1 MKPDNRL
8 VSSTVGFLA
17 LFALI
22 AGAGSG
28 VLAQRQSQAVVTPDN
43 PIWAADAQ
51 QEPTPPQPP
60 EPGQEPQNNAGG
72 DQAAAGR
79 GGPGGR
85 GNQPRPYNQV
95 ITKEAT
101 TDDGVFKVHRIREQL
116 FYEIPKAQ
124 LGKEFLW
131 VTQIKR
137 TAAGTGLGGQPVAER
152 VVRWDLSGNRVLL
165 REIDYSIVAESS
177 EPISRAVAAATNPP
191 IVRAFNVA
199 AFSPTED
206 PVIEV
211 TPLFLADVPEFSAR
225 GRIGGRGMDATRT
238 FLEKVVSFPENINV
252 EVNQTFTGGAA
263 NPGDPA
269 AAARGGLRGNS
280 ATVVTSHSMVKL
292 PEQPMKPRLFDER
305 VGYFTQSLYDYGR
318 QAHRAL
324 QRTYITRY
332 RLEKKDPGAEISE
345 PVKPI
350 VYYVDPAT
358 PAKFVAAVK
367 KGIEDWKPAFEAAG
381 FRNAIVAKEAPKD
394 DPDWSPEDARYSVV
408 RWLPSTTENASGPH
422 IHDPRSGEI
431 LEADIQFFHN
441 VQNLAK
447 NWYFVQVGPLDPRAR
462 KLPLGDDLMAE
473 LVRYVVAH
481 EVGHTLGFQHNM
493 KASAMYSVE
502 QVRDRTWV
510 KQNGHTPSIMD
521 YSRFNYVAQPEDNI
535 DPTDLIPKI
544 GPYDRW
550 ATMWGYKPIPEAK
563 TADDEKATLDR
574 WARDQDKTPWYRFST
589 AQAGASDPY
598 NLTEA
603 VGDADAVRSTTLG
616 MKNLG
621 RVSNLLLEATTTQKG
636 DPYRELTEVYA
647 RLIAQWTLEM
657 NHVTALVGG
666 SLSQQKHIGQDG
678 RRFTPVPRARQAE
691 AVRFVLN
698 NAFVPPM
705 FLVQPELL
713 RRMEPS
719 GVINRIRTAQSSVMN
734 SLLQADRIGRLV
746 EQGTV
751 DGSGTYTAEQFLG
764 DLRRGLWAELSTPA
778 RPIDQYRRNVQRIY
792 LDALDARLNSGVDPA
807 PEVRTLLRGELRTVR
822 ADITRALPTVTDRL
836 SRLHLQD
843 ARDQIDEILDPRA
856 MRSSAGGRAG
866 GGAVIIIGGQPTSS
880 WRFDWNN
887 DPFLKNAEICWPDYS
902 ID

>member
-1 MKPDNRL
+1 MKRHSRL
-8 VSSTVGFLA
+8 LSSTVGFAA
-17 LFALI
+17 LFALV
-22 AGAGSG
+22 ASGAG
-28 VLAQRQSQAVVTPDN
+28 VFAQRRSQGVVTPDD
-43 PIWAADAQ
+43 PIWAAGVQ
-51 QEPTPPQPP
+51 QEPAPQPSEPPQ
-60 EPGQEPQNNAGG
+60 EPAPQNNAGG
-72 DQAAAGR
+72 DQAAPAAGR
-79 GGPGGR
+79 GGR
-85 GNQPRPYNQV
+85 GNQPRPYDQV
-95 ITKEAT
+95 ITKEAR

-137 TAAGTGLGGQPVAER
+137 TATGSGLGGQPVTER

-165 REIDYSIVAESS
+165 RDIDYSVVADRS
-177 EPISRAVAAATNPP
+177 EPISRAVADATNPP

-211 TPLFLADVPEFSAR
+211 TQLFLTDVPEFSAR

-238 FLEKVVSFPENINV
+238 FLEKVVSFPENINI

-269 AAARGGLRGNS
+269 GAARGGLRGNS

-318 QAHRAL
+318 QEHRAL

-332 RLEKKDPGAEISE
+332 RLEKKDPNAEISE

-358 PAKFVAAVK
+358 PAKFVNAVK
-367 KGIEDWKPAFEAAG
+367 KGIEDWQPAFEAAG
-381 FRNAIVAKEAPKD
+381 FRHAIIAKEAPTD
-394 DPDWSPEDARYSVV
+394 DPDWSPEDARYSVI

-431 LEADIQFFHN
+431 LEADVQFYHN

-447 NWYFVQVGPLDPRAR
+447 NWYFVQAGPLDPRAR

-493 KASAMYSVE
+493 KASAMYSIE
-502 QVRDRTWV
+502 QVRDRNWV

-535 DPTDLIPKI
+535 DAADLIPKI
-544 GPYDRW
+544 GPYDKW

-563 TADDEKATLDR
+563 TPDDEKATLDR
-574 WARDQDKTPWYRFST
+574 WAHEQDKTPWLRFST

-616 MKNLG
+616 LKNLG
-621 RVSNLLLEATTTQKG
+621 RVANLLLEATSTQKG
-636 DPYRELTEVYA
+636 DPYRELTEVYG
-647 RLIAQWTLEM
+647 RLVAQWTLEM

-678 RRFTPVPRARQAE
+678 RRFTPVARERQAE
-691 AVRFVLN
+691 AVRFLLH

-713 RRMEPS
+713 RRMEPA
-719 GVINRIRTAQSSVMN
+719 GAVNRVRTAQSSVMN
-734 SLLQADRIGRLV
+734 SLLQPDRLTRLI

-751 DGSGTYTAEQFLG
+751 DGAGVYTAEQFLA
-764 DLRRGLWAELSTPA
+764 DLRRGVWSELAAPA
-778 RPIDQYRRNVQRIY
+778 RPIDQFRRNVQRIY
-792 LDALDARLNSGVDPA
+792 LDGLDARLNGAGEPP
-807 PEVRTLLRGELRTVR
+807 PEIRALLRGELRTVR
-822 ADITRALPTVTDRL
+822 SDIARALPAVTDRL

-843 ARDQIDEILDPRA
+843 SRDQIDEILDPRA
-856 MRSSAGGRAG
+856 MRSSAGGRTG
-866 GGAVIIIGGQPTSS
+866 GPGIIIIGEQPASS
-880 WRFDWNN
+880 WKFDWNN
-887 DPFLKNAEICWPDYS
+887 DPFLKNVETCWPDYT
-902 ID
+902 IN